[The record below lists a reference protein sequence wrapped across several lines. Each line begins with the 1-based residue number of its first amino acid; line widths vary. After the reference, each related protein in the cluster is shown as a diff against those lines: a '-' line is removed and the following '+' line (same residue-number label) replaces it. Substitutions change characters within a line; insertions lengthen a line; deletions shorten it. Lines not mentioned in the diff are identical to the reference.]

1 MAVPADQGA
10 RLRGAVHHIDLSV
23 RNLAASAP
31 FYEALLGFLGY
42 TRVKQEAELQVWD
55 LVEGGRLLGGVALR
69 AARSAR
75 LHDRYSAGLHHLA
88 FHAADRADVDSAYA
102 LMKEKGAVILDAPA
116 EYPEYG
122 AGYYATFVA
131 DPDGLKLEVVH
142 FTGGE
147 GRVVFPY
154 VGIGRVPRMYGCEIL
169 RRRRLLAA
177 DLNARSMSWTRTGE
191 LPS

>member
-142 FTGGE
+142 FTG
-147 GRVVFPY
+147 
-154 VGIGRVPRMYGCEIL
+154 
-169 RRRRLLAA
+169 
-177 DLNARSMSWTRTGE
+177 
-191 LPS
+191 